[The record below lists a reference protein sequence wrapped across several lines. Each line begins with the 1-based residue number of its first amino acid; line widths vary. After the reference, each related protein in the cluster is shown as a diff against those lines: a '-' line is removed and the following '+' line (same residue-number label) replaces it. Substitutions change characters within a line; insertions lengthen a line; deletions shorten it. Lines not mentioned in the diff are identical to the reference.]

1 MYNSI
6 KGISVVK
13 DGGSVSYNHKKFICD
28 TVAEKDQIEVSKV
41 APGSTALV
49 IETKE
54 VYILSNAKKWVLF
67 TTYSGTSSI
76 GGGTVVGDY
85 LDSDDIASLSDASGY
100 LNI

>member
-1 MYNSI
+1 MYNA
-6 KGISVVK
+6 VK
-13 DGGSVSYNHKKFICD
+13 HGNNMDYNYKKFVCD
-28 TVAEKDQIEVSKV
+28 TVAEKDQIDVSKI

-49 IETKE
+49 IEKKE

-67 TTYSGTSSI
+67 TTYSGT
-76 GGGTVVGDY
+76 GGSGGDVAGNY